1 MGCLQGS
8 VNAARIPEQM
18 ERALLCG
25 GDGFRG
31 LLESFELRAM
41 QEFGN
46 VQQNDETAFELPD
59 SNYVPGLAV
68 GQNAAGSF
76 DIRRRNLDDFGG
88 GIDDEAEHFIFE
100 HDAENAV
107 FLLPVNFPHAKPF
120 PRSPHATNLP

>member
-1 MGCLQGS
+1 
-8 VNAARIPEQM
+8 M

-76 DIRRRNLDDFGG
+76 DIRSRNLDDFEG
-88 GIDDEAEHFIFE
+88 GIDEEAEQFILE
-100 HDAENAV
+100 LDDEIAGCLIVSN
-107 FLLPVNFPHAKPF
+107 LRL
-120 PRSPHATNLP
+120 ATTCACA